1 MQPSPIAKSPSWAE
15 RLVRFMD
22 DGWTVP
28 GTSFRFGAD
37 ALLGLI
43 FPVAGDIISSASAL
57 SLFWLALERRAP
69 TVIIARMLLNV
80 GIDTVVGSIPLLGDV
95 FDVGWKSNR
104 RNLTLLERATSD
116 PSARPLV
123 RDYLLVTLAVAVV
136 SLSLVVPI
144 LLLITILSWLQS

>member
-1 MQPSPIAKSPSWAE
+1 MQPPPLAKAPSWAE

-37 ALLGLI
+37 AVLGLI
-43 FPVAGDIISSASAL
+43 FPVAGDMVSSISAL

-69 TVIIARMLLNV
+69 PVIIARMLLNM

-95 FDVGWKSNR
+95 FDVGWKANR

-123 RDYLLVTLAVAVV
+123 RDSLLMMLAVAVV
-136 SLSLVVPI
+136 LASLVAPI
-144 LLLITILSWLQS
+144 LLLLTILAWLKS